1 MCLEG
6 TDRKLCGTVCSEN
19 LRLQNGTWRHHQ
31 HCFIRQVSSVKT
43 TSEETLQKYASHTA
57 HIFTCR
63 GTWPSHSSPQACQS
77 VSKMLCRAAAGVDAH
92 VTRDVSHSIPT
103 AGTGDYP
110 RGQKWA
116 KDRNSTP
123 FQISCVTA
131 STASV
136 IHSSCDTA
144 AMCRGGFLRNGTVE
158 LESLK
163 ILLESALTYTLRPT
177 WIDLKIMQA

>member
-1 MCLEG
+1 M
-6 TDRKLCGTVCSEN
+6 V
-19 LRLQNGTWRHHQ
+19 QNGTWKHHQ

-43 TSEETLQKYASHTA
+43 TSVETLQKYASHTA
-57 HIFTCR
+57 HIFTCQ
-63 GTWPSHSSPQACQS
+63 GTRPSHSSLQVRQS
-77 VSKMLCRAAAGVDAH
+77 VSKMLCRAAAGVGAH

-103 AGTGDYP
+103 AWTGDSP
-110 RGQKWA
+110 RVQKWA

-123 FQISCVTA
+123 VQISCANA

-163 ILLESALTYTLRPT
+163 ILQQSAFEDFETNLDR
-177 WIDLKIMQA
+177 